1 MIHAS
6 PYILLASY
14 YKSLQQFNV
23 HTHTDNVYRCL
34 HVQCTCVCTCIYN
47 ACVAMHFCVRQCRV
61 QCITTCVQELA
72 AVKEENEKLRN
83 VRTTMDNEIHELTE
97 NLFEVHNN
105 V

>member
-1 MIHAS
+1 M
-6 PYILLASY
+6 Y
-14 YKSLQQFNV
+14 
-23 HTHTDNVYRCL
+23 THIQTTCTYVYM
-34 HVQCTCVCTCIYN
+34 VQCTCTCIYN
-47 ACVAMHFCVRQCRV
+47 ACVAMQFCVRQCRVPV

-97 NLFEVHNN
+97 NLFEVHDN